1 MFVKINVT
9 KYQGNQGSIVNLP
22 IWLNLYSVSYID
34 ATDSKRLIVHIIG
47 ENGTG
52 LYVTDEDS
60 ITILMD
66 SMR

>member
-34 ATDSKRLIVHIIG
+34 TTDSKRLIVHIIG

-60 ITILMD
+60 ITVLMD

>member
-34 ATDSKRLIVHIIG
+34 TTDSKRLIIHIIG

-60 ITILMD
+60 IAILMD

>member
-34 ATDSKRLIVHIIG
+34 TTDSKRLIIHIIG

>member
-34 ATDSKRLIVHIIG
+34 TTDSKRLIIHIIG

-66 SMR
+66 SIR